1 MKNIIFSCFLF
12 VAMQNS
18 FAQQDLSVTYANTI
32 TSKDLKEYLNILA
45 SDALEGRE
53 TGERGQK
60 MAATFIEYHF
70 KNNGL
75 APIVNTPAGFSYLQN
90 IDLITKTSGKAWIN
104 VGEQTHSNYD
114 NFIFVGE
121 SVYQKPQKSK
131 LIFIGE
137 GLEEDY
143 KAVNV
148 LGKSVMIYSI
158 VGQEERNEK
167 AALAKF
173 HGASEV
179 FIIQSGADEEFHEEL
194 QKLRKKQKSGRLK
207 FPPKSNEKITNYF
220 LVSTS
225 LGTQILN
232 TNTKSLLSAIQKSKK
247 GKYSSLIQLKSGE
260 ITFYVNQK
268 HKKVSTENVLG
279 FLEGSD
285 KKDEFIVITAHYD
298 HEGIDGDKIYNG
310 ADDDGSGTVSVLEIA
325 QAFSI
330 AKQKGHGPR
339 RSILFMTVTGEE
351 KGLLGSAY
359 YVNNPVLPLAST
371 IVNLNID
378 MVGRIDQPHENNP
391 NYIYLIGSDILS
403 DQLHKV
409 SEKTNATYS
418 RLDLDYTFND
428 INDPNRF
435 YYRSDHYNFA
445 KNNIP
450 VIFYF
455 NGTHKD
461 YHRPTDTVDKINFEL
476 LEKRAKLI
484 FHTAW
489 EIANMEDRIKV
500 DKIPEKPTNGSAN

>member
-1 MKNIIFSCFLF
+1 MKNIIFFCLLF
-12 VAMQNS
+12 VATQNA
-18 FAQQDLSVTYANTI
+18 FAQQDPSITYANTI

-53 TGERGQK
+53 TCERGQK
-60 MAATFIEYHF
+60 MAAAFIEYHF

-75 APIVNTPAGFSYLQN
+75 APIINTPSGFSYLQN
-90 IDLITKTSGKAWIN
+90 IDLVTKAAGEAWIN
-104 VGEQTHSNYD
+104 VGEQTHSNND
-114 NFIFVGE
+114 NFIFIGE
-121 SVYQKPQKSK
+121 SVYQKPKKSK
-131 LIFIGE
+131 LIFVGE
-137 GLEEDY
+137 GREEDY
-143 KAVNV
+143 NAVDV
-148 LGKSVMIYSI
+148 MRKSVIIYSI
-158 VGQEERNEK
+158 VGQEERNDK
-167 AALAKF
+167 ATLAKY

-179 FIIQSGADEEFHEEL
+179 FMIQSGEDNDFQEL
-194 QKLRKKQKSGRLK
+194 IQKQRKSQNSGRLN
-207 FPPKSNEKITNYF
+207 FPPGPNEKTNEYF

-232 TNTKSLLSAIQKSKK
+232 TNTKHLLSAIQKSKK
-247 GKYSSLIQLKSGE
+247 GKYSSLIQLKSEE

-268 HKKVSTENVLG
+268 YKKVSTENVLG
-279 FLEGSD
+279 FIEGTD
-285 KKDEFIVITAHYD
+285 KKDEIIVVTAHYD

-310 ADDDGSGTVSVLEIA
+310 ADDNGSGTVSVLEVA

-351 KGLLGSAY
+351 KGLLGSTY
-359 YVNNPVLPLAST
+359 YVNNPVLPLASI

-378 MVGRIDQPHENNP
+378 MVGRIDKLHENNP

-403 DQLHKV
+403 DQLHQV
-409 SEKTNATYS
+409 SETINATYVK
-418 RLDLDYTFND
+418 LDLDYTFND

-489 EIANMEDRIKV
+489 EIANMEDRIEV
-500 DKIPEKPTNGSAN
+500 DKIPETTGNDNTY